1 MTGFDFITTS
11 IKNKIYLLVLGGLV
25 SFVLVLM
32 IVVSTIVNRESTKM
46 LQADLREM
54 TATFKEFQELR
65 LKEVRLIS
73 SLPFMRALLG
83 TRDTATI
90 LQFGKGLRDKI
101 GNDLFIFT
109 DSDGIVLART
119 DGQGA
124 GEDLKAHSIVG
135 RALKGGEAT
144 GIYRI
149 GEEIYHMTALPI
161 LFHGRVL
168 NTISVGFRIDD
179 NEMERIKKI
188 IKGEISFVQ
197 EGKLLASTWGKEE
210 KKELGFS
217 LNREESAKGFSETA
231 FDLKIDGDE
240 FVSAFM
246 SVGSARNNGSYL
258 LQRSKKEITG
268 FLGMVETIIWL
279 VGLIIGLVSALF
291 SYYFIRQITDPIR
304 EMVNVSARAV
314 TDRDLSS
321 RVQIQRSDELGTLGR
336 RFNALIQSLNEVIL
350 RVKKNADQ
358 IKSAAEVPFD
368 SSNRL
373 SNNSEETAR
382 QARAFSVAM
391 DWTNQNVQTVASA
404 AEEMSATIKEI
415 SKNIVYGSRIT
426 TQAVQ
431 ETEMAN
437 LTITKLG
444 QASTEIG
451 EVIKVITLIAEQTN
465 LLALNATIEAAR
477 AGDAGKGF
485 AVVANEVKELAKQT
499 GTATEEIS
507 EKINSIQMSTQEA
520 IQAVVEIGKT
530 VAKINEISTMIAG
543 SVEEQTITTNEI
555 SRNMSEA
562 AKGTANLVES
572 VQAMTTSSK
581 VSFESAGHV
590 LDASQNLF
598 KTGEE
603 LSDLVNQF
611 KVTANGVGA
620 GK

>member
-1 MTGFDFITTS
+1 MGFDFTISS